1 MLRLSVEERKLLD
14 NIELALHHENH
25 AAFRTTWTSSSLTH
39 LHHDVYMELKSSNCP
54 SSGLGAQQTSPAAIN
69 ALTQDEA
76 LLSLFQRQ
84 ERVQE
89 LMLEAQARLAQ
100 QDARVAAAGP
110 TGNDATS
117 LAQMTIQ
124 GPPATHRAPLVIG
137 GAQPAEYIYVGLN
150 RGQSVWAHAE
160 IVAASVGD
168 TGETGSTSGGQ

>member
-1 MLRLSVEERKLLD
+1 MAR
-14 NIELALHHENH
+14 
-25 AAFRTTWTSSSLTH
+25 
-39 LHHDVYMELKSSNCP
+39 NCP
-54 SSGLGAQQTSPAAIN
+54 SSGLGAEQTSPAAIN

-76 LLSLFQRQ
+76 SLSLFQRQ

-100 QDARVAAAGP
+100 QDARVAAVGP
-110 TGNDATS
+110 PGNDATS

-150 RGQSVWAHAE
+150 LGQSVWAHAD

-168 TGETGSTSGGQ
+168 LGEAGSKAGGQ